1 MFMDERRRR
10 VWDDIRQYDLRAF
23 AKLLPKQVFV
33 EAAKHAS
40 VKLGSSAL
48 WLPNLVMLGL
58 ASALHNTRDFAGIL
72 VFTLK
77 LLEDSQQWGQT
88 PLAAA
93 RRNAQRRS
101 QGQQGKRKSSKHSP
115 HGVDPTSISEEA
127 FVQARQRMPL
137 KFWTALLFIV
147 SQRFIAQHGHWLN
160 WNDFRLLALDGTKIN
175 LPNWKA
181 LREHYGSAKNGQG
194 QAGSFRAQAHMVMLQ
209 FPLTRLPFRY
219 ELASLAEGERTV
231 AARLLDGLSPNDL
244 VLMDQGFWS
253 YGMFWKIQNQQAFF
267 AVRLFPGVK
276 FRTLKK
282 LGGNDRL
289 VDWTPCDRQW
299 KRAGLPTSIRLR
311 VIDYQIKGYRPSA
324 VVTNVLSP
332 QRVPRERWIHLATK
346 DEEGRLR
353 LAQGLYHRRWEIE
366 TTFKEL
372 KVYQGLE
379 VHLRCRTPEGI
390 AYEVAG
396 HVLLYFMIRWL
407 IVIAAEEAGVDP
419 LSISFQHALREL
431 LDMLPSLITGSLSHV
446 NRILLPR
453 LLARIASHRVSFRPG
468 RCFARPGDKTKDY
481 GHGKIRTPHK
491 LQTKAA

>member
-1 MFMDERRRR
+1 MFMDERRRK

-23 AKLLPKQVFV
+23 GKLLPLEVFM
-33 EAAKHAS
+33 EAAKHTG
-40 VKLGSSAL
+40 VKLGNSAL

-58 ASALHNTRDFAGIL
+58 ASALHNTRNFAGVL

-93 RRNAQRRS
+93 RRRAQRRS
-101 QGQQGKRKSSKHSP
+101 RGQRQRSKHSP
-115 HGVDPTSISEEA
+115 YGVDPTSISEEA

-137 KFWTALLFIV
+137 EFWAALLFIL

-175 LPNWKA
+175 PPNWKA
-181 LREHYGSAKNGQG
+181 LRDHYGSAKNGQG
-194 QAGSFRAQAHMVMLQ
+194 RAGSFRAQAHLVMLQ
-209 FPLTRLPFRY
+209 FPLARMPFRY

-253 YGMFWKIQNQQAFF
+253 YGLFWKIQHQDAFF

-276 FRTLKK
+276 FKTIKK
-282 LGGNDRL
+282 LGSKDRL
-289 VDWTPCDRQW
+289 VEWTPCDRQW
-299 KRAGLPTSIRLR
+299 KRAELPTSIRLR

-332 QRVPRERWIHLATK
+332 KRVPRERWVHLATQ
-346 DEEGRLR
+346 DEEGQLR

-372 KVYQGLE
+372 KVSQGLE

-390 AYEVAG
+390 AFEVAG
-396 HVLLYFMIRWL
+396 HVLLYLLSRWL
-407 IVIAAEEAGVDP
+407 IVMSAEEAGIDP
-419 LSISFQHALREL
+419 LSISFQHALHEL
-431 LDMLPSLITGSLSHV
+431 LDMLPSLITSSASHV

-453 LLARIASHRVSFRPG
+453 LLARIASHRVPFRPG
-468 RCFARPGDKTKDY
+468 RSFARRGDKAKNY
-481 GHGKIRTPHK
+481 GHGKMRPPHK
-491 LQTKAA
+491 LESTAA